1 MAKKRF
7 YAVFKGREPG
17 IYNSWEECHKQ
28 IYRFPGSS
36 YKGFSKIFEAEAYL
50 KNSERVNG
58 LNADRLVC
66 KTDDGGSYSKSPQMG
81 EHADYI
87 YSVERSQDL
96 GCETQAF
103 DSTLDGAPQIARIK
117 DDGLD
122 ILPIE
127 TCDNETIEHVEHFLR
142 FTSLSE
148 LYNLIR
154 DNLELMD
161 DHDEVNKKHFL
172 FHRVIPTVAE
182 QMPGED
188 YFDYDITRDL
198 LHFRSDDHLFA
209 YLGLGT
215 IKNKNRAGGA
225 RYFHKM
231 YTLEFAGISR
241 GEPGKGGAGIV
252 LKTPDDIMVCKI
264 GMGLGIISTKFA
276 NLHAFIVG
284 LELSLSRG
292 IHHLRVTGNFDAIKV
307 SVVRDECLA
316 GLVEVADNLM
326 RRFKYL
332 LVFHV
337 DMDYMGCQIDVMRWA
352 DEAVNLPDGCRK
364 MDNQV

>member
-127 TCDNETIEHVEHFLR
+127 TCDN
-142 FTSLSE
+142 
-148 LYNLIR
+148 
-154 DNLELMD
+154 
-161 DHDEVNKKHFL
+161 
-172 FHRVIPTVAE
+172 
-182 QMPGED
+182 MPGED